1 MGGRSDTTTRTG
13 VQVVRGWYE
22 AWNRRD
28 SAKMVELVHP
38 DVVFHEP
45 PEWPGAGEYHGI
57 EAASEGLRRQH
68 EAFRTYRMEVED
80 LIERG
85 DLVLAGVREVFTG
98 RASGVD
104 VQRIFWHLWDIR
116 DGRAARIDVFMER
129 DQAVLEL
136 DRRAAG

>member
-1 MGGRSDTTTRTG
+1 
-13 VQVVRGWYE
+13 
-22 AWNRRD
+22 
-28 SAKMVELVHP
+28 
-38 DVVFHEP
+38 
-45 PEWPGAGEYHGI
+45 
-57 EAASEGLRRQH
+57 
-68 EAFRTYRMEVED
+68 MEVED